1 MEHQT
6 QEHKHNENLLFLPS
20 VFKNVG
26 YIILLTGAVLTI
38 FTRIVGLSIQA
49 ELIKSIAFVVLA
61 ISLICIIW
69 AKDENHDEF
78 WILVKLKATQAAFLA
93 SILFLIVL
101 RISSN
106 LSLKENA
113 SELALVMI
121 FVYFLTFK
129 FQKARIR
136 RQR

>member
-1 MEHQT
+1 MPETKQSET
-6 QEHKHNENLLFLPS
+6 FLFLPAI
-20 VFKNVG
+20 FKKIG
-26 YIILLTGAVLTI
+26 YGIMLIGAGLTI
-38 FTRIVGLSIQA
+38 FTLIVGFSGQA

-78 WILVKLKATQAAFLA
+78 WILVKLKATHVAFLV
-93 SILFLIVL
+93 SILFLIVF